1 MTRLRISLVLL
12 AALLGL
18 VFAVPAAQA
27 QDGNLLQNPSF
38 EGGYSAYTPRTDQER
53 SDCPAGICNT
63 VQIPSGW
70 NPWWV
75 KETGSDANPEYKPAT
90 EPFYNRI
97 RSGSTAGQYF
107 TFHRTHKAGFFQQV
121 NVPANAVVQ
130 FSIWGQAW
138 ITNADQETSD
148 TNAPINMRIGI
159 DPYGGTNP
167 LSPNIVWT
175 GLVQPYDKYHLFSVQ
190 AQAAGNRVTVFTYSN
205 PPWPMRHNDVYWDD
219 ASLVVVGQSAAPP
232 PAAPTP
238 TPQPAPAP
246 APAPQPGGGTY
257 TVRPGDTLAAIARR
271 HGVTLQALI
280 AANDLANPNIIHSG
294 QILNIPGGGSAPEQA
309 PPPSAPTAVSATTF
323 ANLRLRSGPGTG
335 FQILDVVPNGTTLPI
350 IARNASSDWVQVTYQ
365 GQTGW
370 MAAWY
375 TTISGGT
382 LGSVPVQ

>member
-1 MTRLRISLVLL
+1 MTCLRISLVLL

-190 AQAAGNRVTVFTYSN
+190 
-205 PPWPMRHNDVYWDD
+205 
-219 ASLVVVGQSAAPP
+219 
-232 PAAPTP
+232 
-238 TPQPAPAP
+238 
-246 APAPQPGGGTY
+246 
-257 TVRPGDTLAAIARR
+257 
-271 HGVTLQALI
+271 
-280 AANDLANPNIIHSG
+280 
-294 QILNIPGGGSAPEQA
+294 
-309 PPPSAPTAVSATTF
+309 
-323 ANLRLRSGPGTG
+323 
-335 FQILDVVPNGTTLPI
+335 
-350 IARNASSDWVQVTYQ
+350 
-365 GQTGW
+365 
-370 MAAWY
+370 
-375 TTISGGT
+375 
-382 LGSVPVQ
+382 